1 MARRLAGL
9 AAALILIFVS
19 GANAATV
26 DCGAPVTITFTSST
40 AGSCNATGNGNVLNG
55 NGNDPLNQAGYIT
68 LDTTSSLGLVP
79 LTIQLGSSG
88 AFSFT
93 ASAFYTDYVLGI
105 QTQLKSDKPDYFSF
119 NLPVGVFS
127 GSYLIKN
134 STDVA
139 TGAVL
144 YGHAVT
150 SASPVP
156 GPIVGAGLPG
166 IAMAIG
172 GIVAWRRRRKQAA
185 AA

>member
-1 MARRLAGL
+1 MVSRLAGL
-9 AAALILIFVS
+9 AAVSLLALVS

-26 DCGAPVTITFTSST
+26 DWGAPVVITFSTSA
-40 AGSCNATGNGNVLNG
+40 AGSCNATGNGNPLNG
-55 NGNDPLNQAGYIT
+55 NGSDPLNLAGYLT
-68 LDTTSSLGLVP
+68 LDTTSSLGVVP

-88 AFSFT
+88 NFSFA

-105 QTQLKSDKPDYFSF
+105 QTEIGRDKPDYFSF
-119 NLPVGVFS
+119 NLPAGVFS

-134 STDVA
+134 SNDVA

-144 YGHAVT
+144 YGHSVI

-166 IAMAIG
+166 IVMAIG
-172 GIVAWRRRRKQAA
+172 GFVAWRRRRNQAA